1 MVSIKGIARQWYYAR
16 CMRLNRLNA
25 GARVF
30 REGSSAV
37 SRARSPLALWLAAL
51 CVGEGRGE
59 ALCTLIALKAET
71 LLPILEPSLFAP

>member
-51 CVGEGRGE
+51 CVARAWVKVE
-59 ALCTLIALKAET
+59 AKRSVLVL
-71 LLPILEPSLFAP
+71 

>member
-1 MVSIKGIARQWYYAR
+1 MAMTSVLFRETEVPVMVSIKGIARQWYYAR

-51 CVGEGRGE
+51 CVAR
-59 ALCTLIALKAET
+59 AWVKAEAKRSV
-71 LLPILEPSLFAP
+71 L